1 MSLKLRMRQASEAE
15 NPENSQNHNARN
27 TSEHHGEERMPAS
40 LKFPS
45 EKTKTKKMTSADD
58 EDDDENNDEDDALLK
73 PLRRSSRRRRREAP
87 WS

>member
-1 MSLKLRMRQASEAE
+1 MRMRQASEAE
-15 NPENSQNHNARN
+15 NPENSQTHAKRN
-27 TSEHHGEERMPAS
+27 TSEHHGEESMPAS

-58 EDDDENNDEDDALLK
+58 EDDDEKNDEDDALLR
-73 PLRRSSRRRRREAP
+73 LRRSLTRRHSWRREAP

>member
-1 MSLKLRMRQASEAE
+1 
-15 NPENSQNHNARN
+15 
-27 TSEHHGEERMPAS
+27 MPAS

-58 EDDDENNDEDDALLK
+58 EDDDENEDEDDALLK
-73 PLRRSSRRRRREAP
+73 PLRRSFLKRRNQQAP

>member
-1 MSLKLRMRQASEAE
+1 
-15 NPENSQNHNARN
+15 
-27 TSEHHGEERMPAS
+27 MPAS

-58 EDDDENNDEDDALLK
+58 EDDDEKNDEDDALLR
-73 PLRRSSRRRRREAP
+73 LRRSLTRRHSWRREAP